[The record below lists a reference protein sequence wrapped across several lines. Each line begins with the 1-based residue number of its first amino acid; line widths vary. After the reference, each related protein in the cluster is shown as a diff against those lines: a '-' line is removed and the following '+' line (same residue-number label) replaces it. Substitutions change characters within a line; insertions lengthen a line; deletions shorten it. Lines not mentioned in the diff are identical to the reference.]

1 MATLFKL
8 TNLDFAT
15 SEREILKHINLSVDA
30 GDSLTITG
38 PSGSGKSTLLRI
50 MATLLTATAGQILY
64 QDQPLSSYDP
74 FAYRKEVSYCF
85 QQASLF
91 GDTVYDNLS
100 FPYEIRNQA
109 FDEQRALD
117 VLSQV
122 ELGPENL
129 HKPITELSGGEKQ
142 RVALVR
148 NVLFTPKVLLLDEV
162 TTGLDA
168 DTKAIV
174 HHFIDHLNQHH
185 DVTLI
190 AVTHDETEITAA
202 KHLITLTNGSLEV
215 PA

>member
-1 MATLFKL
+1 MTALFTL
-8 TNLDFAT
+8 TDIDFAT
-15 SEREILKHINLSVDA
+15 TERQILHHINLTVDA

-50 MATLLTATAGQILY
+50 MATLLTATNGQIAY
-64 QDQPLSSYDP
+64 NGRPLSEYDP

-100 FPYEIRNQA
+100 FPYVIRNQA
-109 FDEQRALD
+109 FDETHALEA
-117 VLSQV
+117 LSQV
-122 ELGPENL
+122 ELGPDNL

-168 DTKAIV
+168 DTKTIV

-190 AVTHDETEITAA
+190 AVTHDETEINTAN
-202 KHLITLTNGSLEV
+202 HLITLADGQLEV
-215 PA
+215 TA

>member
-1 MATLFKL
+1 MTDLFTL
-8 TNLDFAT
+8 TDVDFAT
-15 SEREILKHINLSVDA
+15 SERQILHQINLTVTA

-50 MATLLTATAGQILY
+50 MATLLTATGGEIDY
-64 QDQPLSSYDP
+64 NGRKLSAYDP

-100 FPYEIRNQA
+100 FPYIIRNQA
-109 FDEQRALD
+109 FDEAHALD
-117 VLSQV
+117 ALSQV
-122 ELGPENL
+122 ELGPDNL

-190 AVTHDETEITAA
+190 AVTHDETEINAA
-202 KHLITLTNGSLEV
+202 NHLITLTNGQLEV